1 MARLFGTDGVR
12 GEANRIVTPEL
23 AFRLG
28 KAGGYLLAGEG
39 QRSNI
44 LIDKDTRISGGMLEA
59 ALVAG
64 LCSVGVDARLLGVIP
79 TPAVAFLTRET
90 GAAAGIVISASHNPF
105 GDNGIKFFGPNG
117 FKLPDAREEEI
128 EDLIQGNLEVLP
140 KALGAEVGR
149 VEEFSSG
156 VEEYL
161 AYLESLFQGT
171 LQGLKIVVD
180 CANGAASQISPRL
193 FRRLGGEVVSIF
205 DQPDGIN
212 INHHCGS
219 THPEALCKAVVEQ
232 GAHLGLAHDG
242 DADRLLAVDEKGNL
256 VDGDQIMMICA
267 RFLKEQNK
275 LENNTLVVTV
285 MSNLGLRLAME
296 EEGITVRETRVG
308 DRYVLE
314 EMLKCG
320 AVLGGEQSGHIIFL
334 KQNTTG
340 DGLITALNLLQ
351 VMVNTGL
358 PLSQLASRMQRFP
371 QVMVNIP
378 VPDKEQALASP
389 RLAEAC
395 RKAEERLGKR
405 GRILIR
411 PSGTEPVIRIM
422 AEGPNRMELEDIVGS
437 LAEILRQS

>member
-44 LIDKDTRISGGMLEA
+44 LIGKDTRISGGMLEA

>member
-1 MARLFGTDGVR
+1 M
-12 GEANRIVTPEL
+12 
-23 AFRLG
+23 
-28 KAGGYLLAGEG
+28 
-39 QRSNI
+39 
-44 LIDKDTRISGGMLEA
+44 
-59 ALVAG
+59 
-64 LCSVGVDARLLGVIP
+64 
-79 TPAVAFLTRET
+79 
-90 GAAAGIVISASHNPF
+90 
-105 GDNGIKFFGPNG
+105 
-117 FKLPDAREEEI
+117 
-128 EDLIQGNLEVLP
+128 
-140 KALGAEVGR
+140 
-149 VEEFSSG
+149 
-156 VEEYL
+156 
-161 AYLESLFQGT
+161 
-171 LQGLKIVVD
+171 
-180 CANGAASQISPRL
+180 
-193 FRRLGGEVVSIF
+193 
-205 DQPDGIN
+205 
-212 INHHCGS
+212 
-219 THPEALCKAVVEQ
+219 
-232 GAHLGLAHDG
+232 GLAHDG

>member
-44 LIDKDTRISGGMLEA
+44 LIGKDTRISGGMLEA

-117 FKLPDAREEEI
+117 YKLPDAREEEI

-242 DADRLLAVDEKGNL
+242 DADRLLAVDERKSGRRGS
-256 VDGDQIMMICA
+256 DHDD
-267 RFLKEQNK
+267 
-275 LENNTLVVTV
+275 
-285 MSNLGLRLAME
+285 LRP
-296 EEGITVRETRVG
+296 ISQ
-308 DRYVLE
+308 
-314 EMLKCG
+314 G
-320 AVLGGEQSGHIIFL
+320 AKQAGEQYPGGHSDEQPGI
-334 KQNTTG
+334 
-340 DGLITALNLLQ
+340 A
-351 VMVNTGL
+351 
-358 PLSQLASRMQRFP
+358 
-371 QVMVNIP
+371 P
-378 VPDKEQALASP
+378 VW
-389 RLAEAC
+389 
-395 RKAEERLGKR
+395 RKRE
-405 GRILIR
+405 
-411 PSGTEPVIRIM
+411 
-422 AEGPNRMELEDIVGS
+422 
-437 LAEILRQS
+437 